1 MPPLYNEK
9 QDVERSSSDIKKD
22 PEHHVH
28 VTATAVDD
36 ALRQTMDQAPS
47 EPFTAEA
54 ALKLR
59 RKIDKHLLPL
69 MMILYW
75 VQFMDKT
82 TLGNSAILG
91 IRTDTHLDANHKT
104 LADQAVKLCSVSF
117 IHDLVTGWEPYS
129 ISHILS
135 SNTRVQNLALQ
146 RFPVGKWMSI
156 NITCWGIALT
166 LHAACKSFGGLMAC
180 RIILGI
186 CEGSITAGFM
196 ITTSMFYTRAE
207 QSLRVGY
214 WFLMNGTAQIV
225 SGFLSFGVLHIE
237 THGFA
242 PWQWFFIITGV
253 ITLGT
258 AAAYFMWFPD
268 SPATAWFLTPGER
281 AMAIER
287 IKVNQTG
294 VENKVWKKDQFVE
307 ALTDY
312 KTWLFALFSCL
323 GTIPNS
329 LTNQRSIII
338 NSFGFST
345 LQTTLL
351 ACVDGVVEIITI
363 YTGVLLASKWKDG
376 RGYVAALYFVPNI
389 LGSVL
394 MNTLPWSNQIGLLF
408 SLWITGVGTTGF
420 VLSLGWLTAVVAGH
434 TKRITVQAIMLSAYC
449 VGNLVGPQM
458 WQEKYKPRN
467 RIPWAVITICY
478 VLCPI
483 TLLSLRFLLARENQ
497 RRDAEPNEDD
507 IGEVYIE
514 EVLVDG
520 TKIERRVDKAFLD
533 LTDIQNREFRYVL

>member
-1 MPPLYNEK
+1 MSLAYDEK
-9 QDVERSSSDIKKD
+9 RDIERSSSDIKEGS
-22 PEHHVH
+22 EHHVR
-28 VTATAVDD
+28 VSATAVDD
-36 ALRQTMDQAPS
+36 VLRQTMNQASS
-47 EPFTAEA
+47 EPLAPEA
-54 ALKLR
+54 ALKLTR
-59 RKIDKHLLPL
+59 RIDRHLLPL
-69 MMILYW
+69 MMIYIRLYYYLGDDRLKEALVVYW

-91 IRTDTHLDANHKT
+91 IRTDTHLDANQSQTKSAQNAPPESCFSNWLGT
-104 LADQAVKLCSVSF
+104 IFYIAY
-117 IHDLVTGWEPYS
+117 LVFEYP
-129 ISHILS
+129 
-135 SNTRVQNLALQ
+135 QNLALQ

-156 NITCWGIALT
+156 NITCWGIAVT
-166 LHAACKSFGGLMAC
+166 FHAACKNFGGLMAC
-180 RIILGI
+180 RIVLGI

-207 QSLRVGY
+207 QSLRVY
-214 WFLMNGTAQIV
+214 WEVLMNGTAQII

-242 PWQWFFIITGV
+242 SWQWFFIITGV

-268 SPATAWFLTPGER
+268 SPATAWFLTPEER

-294 VENKVWKKDQFVE
+294 VENKVWKKEQFIE

-312 KTWLFALFSCL
+312 KTWIFALFSCL

-345 LQTTLL
+345 LETTLL
-351 ACVDGVVEIITI
+351 GCVDGVVEITTI
-363 YTGVLLASKWKDG
+363 YTGVLLASKWKNG

-394 MNTLPWSNQIGLLF
+394 MNSLPWSNQIGLLF

-434 TKRITVQAIMLSAYC
+434 TKRIT
-449 VGNLVGPQM
+449 
-458 WQEKYKPRN
+458 
-467 RIPWAVITICY
+467 
-478 VLCPI
+478 
-483 TLLSLRFLLARENQ
+483 
-497 RRDAEPNEDD
+497 
-507 IGEVYIE
+507 
-514 EVLVDG
+514 
-520 TKIERRVDKAFLD
+520 
-533 LTDIQNREFRYVL
+533 

>member
-225 SGFLSFGVLHIE
+225 SGFSHLEGHNSGYRRRILHVVSR
-237 THGFA
+237 FA
-242 PWQWFFIITGV
+242 GDRLVPH
-253 ITLGT
+253 
-258 AAAYFMWFPD
+258 PE
-268 SPATAWFLTPGER
+268 ER

-351 ACVDGVVEIITI
+351 ACVDGVVESEPLICPLAFKPDQVIVITI
-363 YTGVLLASKWKDG
+363 YTGVLLASNGKTG
-376 RGYVAALYFVPNI
+376 GYVAALYFVPNI

-420 VLSLGWLTAVVAGH
+420 VLSLGWLTAVVAGIQRGSRRSH
-434 TKRITVQAIMLSAYC
+434 TARGQKGKAHQWIGIASADVAGKEPDTMGCNYNMLCALSYHSSEPTLPSRAR
-449 VGNLVGPQM
+449 
-458 WQEKYKPRN
+458 KPK
-467 RIPWAVITICY
+467 T
-478 VLCPI
+478 
-483 TLLSLRFLLARENQ
+483 
-497 RRDAEPNEDD
+497 DAEPNEDD